1 MSIKAFEQGAVDY
14 IKKPF
19 DPMELYY
26 RVSLHLNDKGQS
38 MYRYNDL
45 TINFNS
51 MEVCV
56 NEKPINLT
64 NREYNLLT
72 YLVKNKNQVLTK
84 DQLYAKVWG
93 YDTGVDDNTLMV
105 HIRTLRKKIEAA
117 PNSPKMIKTV
127 RSKGYMFK
135 EDGNDQ

>member
-1 MSIKAFEQGAVDY
+1 
-14 IKKPF
+14 
-19 DPMELYY
+19 
-26 RVSLHLNDKGQS
+26 

-72 YLVKNKNQVLTK
+72 YLVKTRTK
-84 DQLYAKVWG
+84 YLRKISYTLKVWG

-127 RSKGYMFK
+127 RK
-135 EDGNDQ
+135 ERLYV

>member
-1 MSIKAFEQGAVDY
+1 
-14 IKKPF
+14 
-19 DPMELYY
+19 
-26 RVSLHLNDKGQS
+26 
-38 MYRYNDL
+38 
-45 TINFNS
+45 

-64 NREYNLLT
+64 NHEYNLLT
-72 YLVKNKNQVLTK
+72 YLVKTRTKLTK

-93 YDTGVDDNTLMV
+93 YDTGVDDNTLMCILELCV
-105 HIRTLRKKIEAA
+105 RRLKT

-135 EDGNDQ
+135 EDGND

>member
-1 MSIKAFEQGAVDY
+1 
-14 IKKPF
+14 
-19 DPMELYY
+19 MELYY

-72 YLVKNKNQVLTK
+72 YLVKTRTK
-84 DQLYAKVWG
+84 Y
-93 YDTGVDDNTLMV
+93 
-105 HIRTLRKKIEAA
+105 LRKISYTLKFGD
-117 PNSPKMIKTV
+117 MIQVSTITL
-127 RSKGYMFK
+127 
-135 EDGNDQ
+135 

>member
-1 MSIKAFEQGAVDY
+1 MTAKTTHLDVYKLNKVHDY

-72 YLVKNKNQVLTK
+72 YLVKTRTK
-84 DQLYAKVWG
+84 Y
-93 YDTGVDDNTLMV
+93 
-105 HIRTLRKKIEAA
+105 LRKIA
-117 PNSPKMIKTV
+117 I
-127 RSKGYMFK
+127 R
-135 EDGNDQ
+135 